1 MKKQQLWINCLASN
15 SRQSMLVFGTVIFL
29 QNIWFWKNEQLT
41 RSKFW
46 ASNTFK
52 NTLAEKLL
60 FELLSRISHNWL
72 TIWTYNCR
80 CQLYRPIDLNLEQYL
95 GSLIAFDLVKK
106 QPLGSLQWIEIYIQ
120 CFKKPKLLFI
130 LSCSYYIVNDINII
144 FKNHFIWLILF

>member
-15 SRQSMLVFGTVIFL
+15 SRQSMLVFETVIFL
-29 QNIWFWKNEQLT
+29 QNIWFWKNEQLLEVSFEHQT
-41 RSKFW
+41 LIYKYISWKAVVW
-46 ASNTFK
+46 TPIK
-52 NTLAEKLL
+52 NW
-60 FELLSRISHNWL
+60 SHLVDHLN
-72 TIWTYNCR
+72 YCR

-120 CFKKPKLLFI
+120 CFKKPKLFFI
-130 LSCSYYIVNDINII
+130 LSCSYYIVNNINII